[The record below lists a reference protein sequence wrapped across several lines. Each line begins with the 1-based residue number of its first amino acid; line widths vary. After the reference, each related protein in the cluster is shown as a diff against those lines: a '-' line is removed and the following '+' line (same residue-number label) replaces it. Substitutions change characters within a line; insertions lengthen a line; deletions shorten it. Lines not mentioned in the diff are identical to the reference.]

1 MGHDDAQDV
10 PQDYRGR
17 IERWE
22 AEKGAA
28 VEVIFQRVADGETL
42 KGVCKSRR
50 WPYSVVARWVGE
62 TPEAAKAY
70 RLALELWADALAT
83 ETVGIADRT
92 DATEVGLGKLQTD
105 VRLKVASRLHRERYG
120 DRVEINGMV
129 KHQHSLI
136 AILSGMTAH
145 APEGLIEAAPVEE
158 VTARLVP
165 PAEHE
170 MI

>member
-1 MGHDDAQDV
+1 MPTRMGRDDAQDV
-10 PQDYRGR
+10 PQDSRGR

-22 AEKGAA
+22 AERAGA

-42 KGVCKSRR
+42 KEVCKSRR

-62 TPEAAKAY
+62 TPEAARMYK
-70 RLALELWADALAT
+70 LALELWADALAT

-120 DRVEINGMV
+120 DRVEINGTV

-136 AILSGMTAH
+136 AILSGMGAA
-145 APEGLIEAAPVEE
+145 APERVVEE
-158 VTARLVP
+158 VA
-165 PAEHE
+165 PATINHE